1 MRKLISNIG
10 GRKFVVT
17 ILGLVLLAGMVYTD
31 TDIETIKWFGGIAVG
46 IIGGYNVSNALA
58 KSNGKSKK

>member
-31 TDIETIKWFGGIAVG
+31 TDIETIKWFGGYIVTLLIA
-46 IIGGYNVSNALA
+46 YHTSNVMN
-58 KSNGKSKK
+58 KRNGNS